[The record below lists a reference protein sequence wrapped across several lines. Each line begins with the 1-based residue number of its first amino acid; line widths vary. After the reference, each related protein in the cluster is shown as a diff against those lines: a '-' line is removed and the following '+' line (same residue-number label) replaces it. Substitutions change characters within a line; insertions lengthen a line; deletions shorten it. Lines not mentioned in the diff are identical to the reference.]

1 MRGST
6 QVNYTEEERQNV
18 FVADC
23 SVLVALLQ
31 ACRSMLPLVRE
42 SHAGTPPGEAIIKD
56 AERAIASAEAALQKG
71 WKKNPQR
78 KSGFFGRVGNHY
90 DFEIHII
97 KLQERVRI
105 YRCEGR
111 DKLGRILVVR
121 IRKTDEPLS
130 FQVGDTIF
138 FRGKIRDHRVFHG
151 EPVTYID
158 ATSGIL
164 TV

>member
-6 QVNYTEEERQNV
+6 QMISSEEERQGA

-23 SVLVALLQ
+23 AVLTALLQ

-42 SHAGTPPGEAIIKD
+42 SHAGSAEGDAIIKD

-71 WKKNPQR
+71 WKKHPQQ
-78 KSGFFGRVGNHY
+78 KSGFYGKVGNHY
-90 DFEIHII
+90 DFEIQVI

-105 YRCEGR
+105 IRCEGR
-111 DKLGRILVVR
+111 DKLGRMLVIR

-138 FRGKIRDHRVFHG
+138 FRGKIRDHRMFHG

-164 TV
+164 RV